1 MTDLITFDYMD
12 QNGKFIK
19 CNIIDRFSS
28 GNKNY
33 IIYDIN
39 GSDDIYSALYEIID
53 DKIKIIE
60 ITDSKDY
67 DIVDKYLENL

>member
-1 MTDLITFDYMD
+1 MKKDY
-12 QNGKFIK
+12 FY
-19 CNIIDRFSS
+19 NIDKSYK

>member
-1 MTDLITFDYMD
+1 MTDLITFDQMD
-12 QNGKFIK
+12 KDGNFIK
-19 CNIIDRFSS
+19 CNIVDRFSV

-33 IIYDIN
+33 IIYDID

-60 ITDSKDY
+60 ITDSNDY